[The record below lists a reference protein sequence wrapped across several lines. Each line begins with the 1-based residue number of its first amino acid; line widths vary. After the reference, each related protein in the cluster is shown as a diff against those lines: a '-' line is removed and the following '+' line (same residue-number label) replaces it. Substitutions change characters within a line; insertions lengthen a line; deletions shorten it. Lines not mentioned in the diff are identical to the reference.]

1 VCLEM
6 LKINCFRFESAMK
19 VGPRQNKM
27 PPHQGENSPLRRIG
41 SFAGSIMI
49 LSSLFWSGG
58 VAQAADDY
66 RLLKID
72 GHLVKWGDAALGGG
86 ATLTYS
92 VVDGPSGFSGT
103 YNCRRIT
110 GIGKLLARS
119 RTSRQV
125 FDQEL
130 SAAFAMW
137 EAAANLRFVAAKSVV
152 SANILIS
159 AQSLPDGVAYADVTP
174 ASSQGQPISRITKG
188 IVCLNPN
195 LRWTAASRAA
205 GGREDTNAPASGYRL
220 RYTLA
225 HEIGHVLGLDHPG
238 PVGELMSF
246 EYRPSIDTLQP
257 GDVAGIAVLYG
268 PRNADPVLAL
278 NSQVVSAR

>member
-1 VCLEM
+1 M
-6 LKINCFRFESAMK
+6 LKINCFRFERAMK
-19 VGPRQNKM
+19 AGTRQSKT
-27 PPHQGENSPLRRIG
+27 PSHQGENTSLRLIG
-41 SFAGSIMI
+41 SFAGLIMI
-49 LSSLFWSGG
+49 LSSLVWSGG
-58 VAQAADDY
+58 VAQAAGDY

-103 YNCRRIT
+103 HNCRRIA
-110 GIGKLLARS
+110 GIGNLLARS
-119 RTSRQV
+119 STSRQV
-125 FDQEL
+125 FDHEL

-137 EAAANLRFVAAKSVV
+137 EAAANLRFVAAKSAD

-159 AQSLPDGVAYADVTP
+159 AQSLPDGVAYADVTL

-195 LRWTAASRAA
+195 LRWTSANRAA
-205 GGREDTNAPASGYRL
+205 GGRRDTNAPASGYKL

-246 EYRPSIDTLQP
+246 EYRPSIDVLQP

-268 PRNADPVLAL
+268 PRIPDPVLAL
-278 NSQVVSAR
+278 NTKVVSTR